1 MKSKL
6 TGLLLILTHILVA
19 QHTITINDIWEKG
32 TFMPDYVWGMRSLKD
47 GEHYSK
53 MDYDYLNHSL
63 SILAYRYKDGTLS
76 DTLFSD
82 QWIDEP
88 LNISAYIMSPD
99 ESKIILAS
107 DEEAIY
113 RYSRKANYYIFDRQ
127 TKQIKSLYEKG
138 KQKYPDFSPDGSKVA
153 FVYNRNLYYRD
164 LNNNQLIQITF
175 NGLGGQ
181 LLNAEADWVYE
192 EELELTQA
200 YQWSPDGKNIAF
212 LRFNISAEPM
222 FIMSVYNDSL
232 YPNIKLIP
240 YPKAGKENAKVSLWD
255 FNLTNQI
262 SKQIDTDPGEEYYI
276 PRIQWTRSSKWLSY
290 QRLNRHQNHLE
301 LIAVNIES
309 GIQKTLVDEHSD
321 TWIDIDDDLYF
332 LKNGQAFLW
341 TSDQSG
347 FKHIYLYNLANPS
360 EVKQLSKGNWPL
372 TDFYGMDES
381 NGTLYFQTA
390 KVSPLNREIC
400 SINIKGKKF
409 KILRSTAGT
418 WSGSPSKGFK
428 YWLLNYS
435 NANQAPVM
443 TIANQNFTDV
453 RILISNEELQ
463 KTCKEY
469 GFTQKTFLQFETE
482 SGISL
487 NAWIIK
493 PPDFDPSKKY
503 PLFMYMYG
511 GPGSQSVQNR
521 WGGSNLVWFEMLAQK
536 GYVVVSVDNRGT
548 GGRGAVFTKQIYLH
562 LGQKEVDDQI
572 QAAQYFGRL
581 PYIDAERIGVFGWS
595 YGGYMAANCITRGA
609 GVFKA
614 AISVAPVTH
623 WKFYDSIYTERFMR
637 TPEENPEGYES
648 GSPLNYANLLKG
660 KYLLVHGTGDDNVH
674 FQNSLAW
681 IKALEENGKDFD
693 LMIYPD
699 KTHSISGSKYRMH
712 LYHKMTN
719 FILENL

>member
-262 SKQIDTDPGEEYYI
+262 SKQIDTDPGEE
-276 PRIQWTRSSKWLSY
+276 
-290 QRLNRHQNHLE
+290 
-301 LIAVNIES
+301 
-309 GIQKTLVDEHSD
+309 
-321 TWIDIDDDLYF
+321 
-332 LKNGQAFLW
+332 
-341 TSDQSG
+341 
-347 FKHIYLYNLANPS
+347 
-360 EVKQLSKGNWPL
+360 
-372 TDFYGMDES
+372 
-381 NGTLYFQTA
+381 
-390 KVSPLNREIC
+390 
-400 SINIKGKKF
+400 
-409 KILRSTAGT
+409 
-418 WSGSPSKGFK
+418 
-428 YWLLNYS
+428 
-435 NANQAPVM
+435 
-443 TIANQNFTDV
+443 
-453 RILISNEELQ
+453 
-463 KTCKEY
+463 
-469 GFTQKTFLQFETE
+469 
-482 SGISL
+482 
-487 NAWIIK
+487 
-493 PPDFDPSKKY
+493 
-503 PLFMYMYG
+503 
-511 GPGSQSVQNR
+511 
-521 WGGSNLVWFEMLAQK
+521 
-536 GYVVVSVDNRGT
+536 
-548 GGRGAVFTKQIYLH
+548 
-562 LGQKEVDDQI
+562 
-572 QAAQYFGRL
+572 
-581 PYIDAERIGVFGWS
+581 
-595 YGGYMAANCITRGA
+595 
-609 GVFKA
+609 
-614 AISVAPVTH
+614 
-623 WKFYDSIYTERFMR
+623 
-637 TPEENPEGYES
+637 
-648 GSPLNYANLLKG
+648 
-660 KYLLVHGTGDDNVH
+660 
-674 FQNSLAW
+674 
-681 IKALEENGKDFD
+681 
-693 LMIYPD
+693 
-699 KTHSISGSKYRMH
+699 
-712 LYHKMTN
+712 
-719 FILENL
+719 